1 MYLNFLSFFYF
12 KFKKR
17 TKTILH
23 HLLQIN
29 RILKQNN
36 TFVKKSMRFNYQILF
51 IACFISI
58 FTQCKE
64 ASKATNEVS
73 SEDNIVKH
81 AEGFSI
87 VKYRNFSILKVK
99 NAYPEAKEVYTY
111 VLHKEKAQLP
121 DSLNS
126 YTKIQIP
133 VKKIIVT
140 STTHISSI
148 EMLQSENTIVGFPST
163 HYVSSIKTRA
173 LIDNG
178 TIREI
183 GSNQSLNTELIFD
196 LNPDVIVGF
205 SVDGDLKTYKNLEKN
220 GQKII
225 FNADW
230 TEKTPLG
237 KAEWIKFFGALYD
250 KNEETNSIFSE
261 IENSYNEALSLVK
274 NIKNQPTIMAGSI
287 YEDQWYLPQGD
298 SWAALF
304 LKEANG
310 NYLWK
315 DTKGTGSL
323 ALSFE
328 TVLDK
333 AKDADFWINPG
344 QFTSLDEILK
354 MNSNYTYFKAVQ
366 NKNIY
371 TSSSK
376 KGKTGGVIFYELAP
390 NRPDLVLKDI
400 VKILH
405 PEVLPDYE
413 LYFFEKLK

>member
-1 MYLNFLSFFYF
+1 MKITIKLFL
-12 KFKKR
+12 
-17 TKTILH
+17 ILVTSV
-23 HLLQIN
+23 LI
-29 RILKQNN
+29 
-36 TFVKKSMRFNYQILF
+36 
-51 IACFISI
+51 
-58 FTQCKE
+58 TQCKNTE
-64 ASKATNEVS
+64 SESIIVS
-73 SEDNIVKH
+73 ENSNLVQH
-81 AEGFSI
+81 AEGFSLI
-87 VKYRNFSILKVK
+87 KYDGFSILKVK
-99 NAYPEAKEVYTY
+99 NAYPEAKEVYNY
-111 VLHKEKAQLP
+111 VLHKENAKLH

-126 YTKIQIP
+126 YTKIQVP
-133 VKKIIVT
+133 VQKIIAT
-140 STTHISSI
+140 STTHIPSI

-163 HYVSSIKTRA
+163 HYISSEKTRV

-178 TIREI
+178 SIREI
-183 GSNQSLNTELIFD
+183 GNNQSLNTELILD
-196 LNPDVIVGF
+196 LNPDIIVGF

-250 KNEETNSIFSE
+250 KNEEANTIFSE
-261 IENSYNEALSLVK
+261 IEESYNEALSLVK

-287 YEDQWYLPQGD
+287 YKDKWYLPQGD

-354 MNSNYTYFKAVQ
+354 TNSNYKYFKAVQ

-413 LYFFEKLK
+413 LYFFEKLN